1 MAIFLRAESMVP
13 SHSRR
18 LVRLLLLVALTAS
31 FASSALAQ
39 APSDDTRKSLERAV
53 KSGAVRKTVCPD
65 APYCH
70 PSGVIRFYQIRK
82 YEPAWTREGYPLP
95 VAETLTHVIKT
106 ADAEGLQ
113 PGNYHLDRIETAL
126 AEIRQILIRNERPD
140 TASIINLE
148 FLLSDAYLVYA
159 AHLLNGRVNPET
171 LHDDEWTIYPS
182 RFNLA
187 RHLSKALE
195 GDDIEGSLRRLLPAQ
210 QGYGRLKTALVVN
223 RAIAEG
229 GGWPAIPG
237 DGRLEKGM
245 KSDRV
250 PALRSRLKVTGDMP
264 ATADSANDLF
274 DEAVEEAVK
283 RFQLRHGLYDD
294 GIVGPRTLRALNVP
308 VEKRI
313 RQIEINLERWRWLPQ
328 NLGNPYIMVNIA
340 GYGLEVIENESP
352 ALTMK
357 IVVGT
362 AYQKT
367 PVFSGKMTYVEMNP
381 YWNVPHSIATEETLE
396 KIQKNPD
403 FFAKENMK
411 AFKAGQNGEEVN
423 PDSID
428 WSALSKN
435 NFPYR
440 LRQEPGPRNPLG
452 RIKFMFPNPH
462 SVYLHDTSDPQ
473 LFRKERR
480 GFSHGCIRIEKP
492 MDMAEFV
499 MRGSQ
504 EWSRE
509 KVAAVLKTKETTVA
523 YLPKPIPVHIL
534 YFTAWGNGDGTVHF
548 LEDIYHRDERLEKA
562 LQQKIKPAKAA
573 KL

>member
-1 MAIFLRAESMVP
+1 MTPA
-13 SHSRR
+13 HSRE
-18 LVRLLLLVALTAS
+18 LIRLLLLVALIAS
-31 FASSALAQ
+31 FANNALAQ
-39 APSDDTRKSLERAV
+39 APPEDVRKSLERAV
-53 KSGAVRKTVCPD
+53 KSGSVQKAVCPG
-65 APYCH
+65 APYCN
-70 PSGVIRFYQIRK
+70 PSSVIRFYQMRK
-82 YEPAWTREGYPLP
+82 YEPAWTRDGYPLP
-95 VAETLTHVIKT
+95 AADTLARAIKA

-113 PGNYHLDRIETAL
+113 PGSYHLERIETTL
-126 AEIRQILIRNERPD
+126 AAIRQILVRSEKPEPAN
-140 TASIINLE
+140 IIHLE

-171 LHDDEWTIYPS
+171 LHADEWTIYPARS
-182 RFNLA
+182 NLA

-195 GDDIEGSLRRLLPAQ
+195 GGDFEGSLKSLLPAQ
-210 QGYGRLKTALVVN
+210 PGYGRLKTALVVN
-223 RAIAEG
+223 RALAEQ

-245 KSDRV
+245 KSDRLPV
-250 PALRSRLKVTGDMP
+250 LRSRLKVTGDMP
-264 ATADSANDLF
+264 APADATSDLF

-283 RFQLRHGLYDD
+283 RFQQRHGLYDD
-294 GIVGPRTLRALNVP
+294 GIVGTRTLRALNVP

-313 RQIEINLERWRWLPQ
+313 RQIELNLERWRWLPQ
-328 NLGNPYIMVNIA
+328 NLGNPYILVNIA
-340 GYGLEVIENESP
+340 GYGLEVVENETP
-352 ALTMK
+352 VLTMK

-362 AYQKT
+362 AFQKT
-367 PVFSGKMTYVEMNP
+367 PVFSGKMTYIEMNP
-381 YWNVPHSIATEETLE
+381 FWNVPHSIATEETLK
-396 KIQKNPD
+396 KIRENPG
-403 FFAKENMK
+403 FFAKENMRV
-411 AFKAGQNGEEVN
+411 FTAGQNGEALN
-423 PDSID
+423 PATID
-428 WSALSKN
+428 WSQLSEN

-452 RIKFMFPNPH
+452 RIKFMFPNKH

-499 MRGSQ
+499 MRGSK

-523 YLPKPIPVHIL
+523 NLPKPIPVHIL

-548 LEDIYHRDERLEKA
+548 LEDIYRRDERLNKA
-562 LQQKIKPAKAA
+562 LQPKIKPVTAA
-573 KL
+573 KP

>member
-1 MAIFLRAESMVP
+1 MIPAY
-13 SHSRR
+13 SRE
-18 LVRLLLLVALTAS
+18 LIRLLLLIALTAC
-31 FASSALAQ
+31 FASNSLAQ
-39 APSDDTRKSLERAV
+39 VPPEDVRKSLERSV
-53 KSGAVRKTVCPD
+53 KAGSVQKTVCPA
-65 APYCH
+65 APYCN
-70 PSGVIRFYQIRK
+70 PSSVIRFYQMRK
-82 YEPAWTREGYPLP
+82 YEAAWTRDGYPLP
-95 VAETLTHVIKT
+95 AAEALAKAVRG

-113 PGNYHLDRIETAL
+113 PRDYHLERIESSL
-126 AEIRQILIRNERPD
+126 GYIRQAQARNEQPE
-140 TASIINLE
+140 TAKIIELE

-171 LHDDEWTIYPS
+171 FHSDEWTIYPT

-187 RHLSKALE
+187 QHLSKALAG
-195 GDDIEGSLRRLLPAQ
+195 GDVEGSLKGLLPAQ
-210 QGYGRLKTALVVN
+210 QGYGRLKTALIVY
-223 RAIAEG
+223 RGLAG
-229 GGWPAIPG
+229 RGGWPVIPG

-245 KSDRV
+245 KNDRV
-250 PALRSRLKVTGDMP
+250 PALRSRLKVTGEMP
-264 ATADSANDLF
+264 ATVDGTSDLF

-283 RFQLRHGLYDD
+283 KFQLSHGLLDD
-294 GIVGPRTLRALNVP
+294 GIVGARTLRALNVP

-313 RQIEINLERWRWLPQ
+313 RQIELNLERWRWLPQ

-340 GYGLEVIENESP
+340 GYGLEVVENESP
-352 ALTMK
+352 VLTMK

-367 PVFSGKMTYVEMNP
+367 PVFSGKMTYIEMNP

-396 KIQKNPD
+396 KIQKNPK
-403 FFAKENMK
+403 FFEKEDMK
-411 AFKAGQNGEEVN
+411 VFKAGPNGEMVD
-423 PDSID
+423 PASVD
-428 WSALSKN
+428 WLALSEN

-452 RIKFMFPNPH
+452 RIKFMFPNKH

-492 MDMAEFV
+492 MEMAEFV
-499 MRGSQ
+499 MRGSK
-504 EWSRE
+504 EWSRQ
-509 KVAAVLKTKETTVA
+509 KVEAVLKTKETTAA

-548 LEDIYHRDERLEKA
+548 LEDIYGRDERLDRA
-562 LQQKIKPAKAA
+562 LQQKAKPARAA
-573 KL
+573 KP

>member
-1 MAIFLRAESMVP
+1 MIPAHPRELI
-13 SHSRR
+13 
-18 LVRLLLLVALTAS
+18 RLLLLVALIAS

-39 APSDDTRKSLERAV
+39 APPEDFRKSLERAV
-53 KSGAVRKTVCPD
+53 KSGAVQKTVCPQ
-65 APYCH
+65 APYCN
-70 PSGVIRFYQIRK
+70 PSSVIRFYQMRK
-82 YEPAWTREGYPLP
+82 YDPAWTRDGYPLP
-95 VAETLTHVIKT
+95 VAEALAKAIKA

-113 PGNYHLDRIETAL
+113 PRDYHLERIETAL
-126 AEIRQILIRNERPD
+126 GEIRQILVRNERPEP
-140 TASIINLE
+140 ANIINLE

-171 LHDDEWTIYPS
+171 LHADEWTIYPT

-187 RHLSKALE
+187 RHLSTALDG
-195 GDDIEGSLRRLLPAQ
+195 GDVEGSLRGLLPPQ
-210 QGYGRLKTALVVN
+210 QGYGRLKTALIVY
-223 RAIAEG
+223 RGLAER
-229 GGWPAIPG
+229 GGWPVIPG

-250 PALRSRLKVTGDMP
+250 PVLRGRLKVTGEMP
-264 ATADSANDLF
+264 ATVDAVSDIF

-283 RFQLRHGLYDD
+283 RFQLRHGLFDD
-294 GIVGPRTLRALNVP
+294 GIMGTRTLRALNVP

-313 RQIEINLERWRWLPQ
+313 RQIELNLERWRWLPQ

-340 GYGLEVIENESP
+340 GYGLEVVENETP
-352 ALTMK
+352 VLTMK

-362 AYQKT
+362 AFQKT
-367 PVFSGKMTYVEMNP
+367 PVFSGKMTYIEMNP
-381 YWNVPHSIATEETLE
+381 FWNVPHSIATEETLK
-396 KIQKNPD
+396 KIRENPD
-403 FFAKENMK
+403 FFTKENMK
-411 AFKAGQNGEEVN
+411 IFTAGQDGEAVN
-423 PDSID
+423 PASID
-428 WSALSKN
+428 WSQHSEN

-452 RIKFMFPNPH
+452 RIKFMFPNKH

-480 GFSHGCIRIEKP
+480 GYSHGCIRIEKP

-499 MRGSQ
+499 MRGSK

-548 LEDIYHRDERLEKA
+548 LEDIYRRDERLDRA
-562 LQQKIKPAKAA
+562 LQPKIKPAKAV
-573 KL
+573 KP

>member
-1 MAIFLRAESMVP
+1 MTPA
-13 SHSRR
+13 HSRE
-18 LVRLLLLVALTAS
+18 LIRLLLLAALIAS

-39 APSDDTRKSLERAV
+39 APPDDIRKSLERAV
-53 KSGAVRKTVCPD
+53 RSGAVQKTVCPG

-70 PSGVIRFYQIRK
+70 PSGVIRFYQMRK
-82 YEPAWTREGYPLP
+82 YEPAWTRDGYPLP
-95 VAETLTHVIKT
+95 VAESLAKAVKG

-113 PGNYHLDRIETAL
+113 PRDYHMERIETSL
-126 AEIRQILIRNERPD
+126 GEIRQILARNEKPETGR
-140 TASIINLE
+140 IIDLE

-171 LHDDEWTIYPS
+171 LHADEWTIYPA

-187 RHLSKALE
+187 RHLSKTLE
-195 GDDIEGSLRRLLPAQ
+195 GGDIEGGLKGLLPAQ
-210 QGYGRLKTALVVN
+210 QGYGRLKTSLVVY
-223 RAIAEG
+223 RALAER
-229 GGWPAIPG
+229 GGWPVIPG

-245 KSDRV
+245 KGDQV
-250 PALRSRLKVTGDMP
+250 PVLRSRLKVTGDMP
-264 ATADSANDLF
+264 APVDSASDLF
-274 DEAVEEAVK
+274 DESVEEAVK

-294 GIVGPRTLRALNVP
+294 GIVGARTLRALNVP

-313 RQIEINLERWRWLPQ
+313 RQIELNLERWRWLPQ

-340 GYGLEVIENESP
+340 GYGLEVVENETP
-352 ALTMK
+352 VLTMK

-367 PVFSGKMTYVEMNP
+367 PVFSGKMTYIEMNP

-396 KIQKNPD
+396 KIRKNPD
-403 FFAKENMK
+403 FFAKENMRV
-411 AFKAGQNGEEVN
+411 FTAGQNGEEVS
-423 PDSID
+423 PAAID
-428 WSALSKN
+428 WSKLSEN

-452 RIKFMFPNPH
+452 RIKFMFPNKH

-480 GFSHGCIRIEKP
+480 GYSHGCIRIEKP

-499 MRGSQ
+499 MRGSKD
-504 EWSRE
+504 WSIE
-509 KVAAVLKTKETTVA
+509 KIKAVLKTKETTMA

-548 LEDIYHRDERLEKA
+548 LEDIYRRDERLEKA
-562 LQQKIKPAKAA
+562 LQPKIKPARAA
-573 KL
+573 KP